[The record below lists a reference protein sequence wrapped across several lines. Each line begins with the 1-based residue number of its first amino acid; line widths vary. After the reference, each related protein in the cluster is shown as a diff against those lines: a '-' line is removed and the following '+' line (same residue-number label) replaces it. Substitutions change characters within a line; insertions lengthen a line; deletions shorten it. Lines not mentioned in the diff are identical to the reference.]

1 MKKQFR
7 YGLTVAICLYANLLN
22 AQTLQTYSGKYEGG
36 EAAYTYKTASDGE
49 RIYEGDFRYTN
60 DPVRITGRYKN
71 DMKDGLWMYDTG
83 KGKLEVHYK
92 GGKLDGPYRFEGE
105 MPGLKDVFSD
115 RDTSRFELSFI
126 MKDNR
131 VTGDA
136 SVKNDGNTFV
146 GHFDEGGYAD
156 GEWIYNRSWRTFR
169 CLYKNGHLQ
178 SFSYTN
184 SGTGKTD
191 TLVYN
196 NLTHIVPNKI
206 IHLRDH
212 LESLAKHGW
221 ILFESYSPTLEQEMP
236 GNTIYWQTEEMPQY
250 PGGWRKMLDYI
261 RENIQ
266 LPSEYFWGN
275 VMGWPRTVVEFVVES
290 DGSLSNVEVARSWD
304 SVCDKEAVRIVKS
317 MPKWIPGKHNG
328 KNVRIRF
335 VVIVSYSHLCY

>member
-7 YGLTVAICLYANLLN
+7 YGLAAAICLCANLLN

-36 EAAYTYKTASDGE
+36 EVAYTYKTASDGE

-60 DPVRITGRYKN
+60 DSVRITGRYKN
-71 DMKDGLWMYDTG
+71 NMKDGLWMYDTG
-83 KGKLEVHYK
+83 KGKLEVYYK

-105 MPGLKDVFSD
+105 MPGLMDVFSD
-115 RDTSRFELSFI
+115 RDTSRYELSFM
-126 MKDNR
+126 MKANR
-131 VTGDA
+131 VIGDA
-136 SVKNDGNTFV
+136 SVKNDKNMFV

-221 ILFESYSPTLEQEMP
+221 IPFESYPSTLEQEMP
-236 GNTIYWQTEEMPQY
+236 ENTIYWQTEEMPQY
-250 PGGWRKMLDYI
+250 PGGTEKMNEFIRKELRKRVPKDI
-261 RENIQ
+261 NGGCGV
-266 LPSEYFWGN
+266 PG
-275 VMGWPRTVVEFVVES
+275 RTVMWFVVNK
-290 DGSLSNVEVARSWD
+290 DGSISDIEILRSLDPLW
-304 SVCDKEAVRIVKS
+304 DKEAVRVVRK
-317 MPKWIPGKHNG
+317 MPKWIPGKCEVKPVRTRFALAVAFHN
-328 KNVRIRF
+328 
-335 VVIVSYSHLCY
+335 L